1 MKKITITPFAEQRRY
16 RVHGRPGSVSVI
28 HILLLVSV
36 VSITAHIAFLC
47 HVQWGGSENAFFG
60 LLTTA
65 LRIFLLLKVMRFAEE
80 TKSHIKDWS
89 VDLGHGS
96 RAGTKVVFIVKFI
109 KFIIITI
116 TVIMNITRM
125 LH

>member
-1 MKKITITPFAEQRRY
+1 MQGKLYYSYDIGTHFYLFSTFCQVANFFVLLPSIYISTFNLFVKKITITPFAEQRRY

-65 LRIFLLLKVMRFAEE
+65 LRIFFF
-80 TKSHIKDWS
+80 
-89 VDLGHGS
+89 S
-96 RAGTKVVFIVKFI
+96 R
-109 KFIIITI
+109 
-116 TVIMNITRM
+116 
-125 LH
+125 